1 MTKRYKLMSFGL
13 IIIFLLSLYSC
24 LSQINSDGLTKIS
37 SRRGMY
43 SQPRWS
49 EDGESILFQF
59 VPDKGLEQQ
68 FVTVDSDGGNWNQLE
83 VPSRSDFAIEQP
95 DWWDQ
100 DQIGYIFNQPNAAMG
115 IALESFMIHDLNTG
129 ESETVSE
136 NHPLI
141 FDACW
146 DKLNNLIIHLAKIS
160 HSLSQAGSSL
170 QVMDLQTNHTT
181 TIVEGAEWF
190 YLENLACDFQNGQ
203 VAYTFIDISSRPHI
217 FSLIVENIDSGESKT
232 LIGPIDATIGDLTW
246 SPDGEWL
253 AVQMFGDTPET
264 RYQAG
269 IVLVAADG
277 SEIIEVTGIERR
289 IFPLDL
295 DWSPKNDLL
304 VVTSLDGV
312 GKYSMHLLDLSAW
325 LNAE

>member
-1 MTKRYKLMSFGL
+1 M
-13 IIIFLLSLYSC
+13 
-24 LSQINSDGLTKIS
+24 
-37 SRRGMY
+37 
-43 SQPRWS
+43 
-49 EDGESILFQF
+49 FQF
-59 VPDKGLEQQ
+59 DPAKGLEHQ
-68 FVTVDSDGGNWNQLE
+68 FIIIDSDGGNWNQLE
-83 VPSRSDFAIEQP
+83 VPSRNDFDIRNP

-100 DQIGYIFNQPNAAMG
+100 EQVAYIFDQPNAAMMT
-115 IALESFMIHDLNTG
+115 ALESFMIHDLNTG

-146 DKLNNLIIHLAKIS
+146 DKPNNLIIYLEKIS
-160 HSLSQAGSSL
+160 HSLLQEGSSL

-181 TIVEGAEWF
+181 TIVEGADWF
-190 YLENLACDFQNGQ
+190 YLENLACDFQNRL

-217 FSLIVENIDSGESKT
+217 YSLIVEDLDSGESKT

-253 AVQMFGDTPET
+253 AVQMFGDTLET

-269 IVLVAADG
+269 IVLVAVDG

-295 DWSPKNDLL
+295 DWSLKNDVL

-325 LNAE
+325 LNEE